1 MSWGVIC
8 VLFILF
14 CLVTAHKMRQERG
27 RRGTVITHKPVVDDE
42 VTIDDMVLHDM
53 QNQDDV
59 WDIGRIDFNE

>member
-1 MSWGVIC
+1 
-8 VLFILF
+8 
-14 CLVTAHKMRQERG
+14 MRQERG